1 MQNSYNSAIKILQS
15 QGKFYINPE
24 LVRIEKILNL
34 IGNPQNKINV
44 IHVAGTNGKGSVCAI
59 IANILKQAGYK
70 TALYTSPHLKDYT
83 ERIQINNKPI
93 SKNDFAKYIK
103 EICEIEEKNK
113 INLTEFELLTAVAF
127 KYFYDNKIDI
137 AIIETGMGG
146 RFDATNTVKNPLLEI
161 ITSISFDHID
171 RLGNTIE
178 KIAYEKAGIIK
189 QNSCVVISKDNNGY
203 EIIKKIATEKNANVI
218 SENINIEIK
227 YKNEQNI
234 AIINGKS
241 YNFALL
247 GTYQKE
253 NLALV
258 FQAINYLNKTKF
270 KIDEN
275 AIINGL
281 STVKWKARLQY
292 IKEKNLLID
301 GAHNPAAAAE
311 LKKSLDIYFKNQ
323 KKFFIYSTI
332 NTKDYIEISKLLF
345 NPDDIIYY
353 LDFHHKNAVSVE
365 EFIKNVPYLK
375 NVKSVKMQNITELLK
390 EDNLKILTGSLY
402 MIGEFFSAID
412 KI

>member
-353 LDFHHKNAVSVE
+353 LEFHHKNAVSVE

>member
-24 LVRIEKILNL
+24 LVRIEKILDL
-34 IGNPQNKINV
+34 IGNPQNKINI

-59 IANILKQAGYK
+59 IADILKHAGYK

-83 ERIQINNKPI
+83 ERIQINNNRI
-93 SKNDFAKYIK
+93 SKSDFAKYIK

-113 INLTEFELLTAVAF
+113 INLTEFELLTTVAF

-146 RFDATNTVKNPLLEI
+146 RFDATNTVKKPLLEI
-161 ITSISFDHID
+161 ITSISLDHID

-189 QNSCVVISKDNNGY
+189 QNSCVVISKDNKGY
-203 EIIKKIATEKNANVI
+203 KIIKKIATEKNANVI

-281 STVKWKARLQY
+281 NTVEWKARLQY

-301 GAHNPAAAAE
+301 GAHNPAAAVE

-332 NTKDYIEISKLLF
+332 NTKDYIEISKILF
-345 NPDDIIYY
+345 NPDDTIYY
-353 LDFHHKNAVSVE
+353 LEFHHKNAVPVE
-365 EFIKNVPYLK
+365 EFIKNVPHLK
-375 NVKSVKMQNITELLK
+375 NVQSVKMQDITELLK
-390 EDNLKILTGSLY
+390 KDDLKILTGSLY

>member
-24 LVRIEKILNL
+24 LVRIEKILDL

-59 IANILKQAGYK
+59 IANILKHAGYK

-83 ERIQINNKPI
+83 ERIQINNKQI
-93 SKNDFAKYIK
+93 SKSDFAKYIK
-103 EICEIEEKNK
+103 EICQIEEKNK

-146 RFDATNTVKNPLLEI
+146 RFDATNTAKKPLLEI
-161 ITSISFDHID
+161 ITSISLDHID

-203 EIIKKIATEKNANVI
+203 EIIKKIATEKNAKVI
-218 SENINIEIK
+218 SENVNIEIK

-234 AIINGKS
+234 AVINGKS

-253 NLALV
+253 NLTLV

-281 STVKWKARLQY
+281 STVEWRARLQY

-301 GAHNPAAAAE
+301 GAHNPAAAIE

-323 KKFFIYSTI
+323 KKIFIYSTI
-332 NTKDYIEISKLLF
+332 NTKDYVEISKILF

-353 LDFHHKNAVSVE
+353 LEFHHKNAVPVE

-375 NVKSVKMQNITELLK
+375 NIKSIKMQDITELLK
-390 EDNLKILTGSLY
+390 EDHLKILTGSLY
-402 MIGEFFSAID
+402 MIGEFFSTID